1 MSDREYAIHNGP
13 EKPALLW
20 AIAYPKYEHVTF
32 ELDDGPIT
40 AQILEMKEYSD
51 GFTFDLKGVVRSGP
65 LAEHAF
71 TGTFD
76 IGSHTGSLT
85 ISG

>member
-1 MSDREYAIHNGP
+1 MANREFTIHNGP

-20 AIAYPKYEHVTF
+20 AIAYPNYERVTF

-51 GFTFDLKGVVRSGP
+51 DFTFDL
-65 LAEHAF
+65 
-71 TGTFD
+71 
-76 IGSHTGSLT
+76 
-85 ISG
+85 